1 MVGGGRR
8 HIISL
13 SRCLFFFPCVM
24 DDRYFLACLLDRQNI
39 LRIGFAWES
48 DSSRLRLHLLLSG
61 NELSTLYADLILCT
75 NTTAIGKYDFCSA
88 PITVLHLSVTQVVL
102 QQGLRQVPLLCWF
115 DLFSN
120 AVTFHEEMLQCQSRN
135 VEWMNVEIWCTLL
148 YQCLLSVSDILSLAR
163 RNVLK

>member
-1 MVGGGRR
+1 
-8 HIISL
+8 
-13 SRCLFFFPCVM
+13 M

-88 PITVLHLSVTQVVL
+88 PISDPSGSATGTET
-102 QQGLRQVPLLCWF
+102 GTPALL
-115 DLFSN
+115 
-120 AVTFHEEMLQCQSRN
+120 
-135 VEWMNVEIWCTLL
+135 I
-148 YQCLLSVSDILSLAR
+148 
-163 RNVLK
+163 

>member
-115 DLFSN
+115 DLFQMQLLSTKKCFSVN
-120 AVTFHEEMLQCQSRN
+120 LEMLS
-135 VEWMNVEIWCTLL
+135 EWMLKSDVLFCTSAF
-148 YQCLLSVSDILSLAR
+148 SVFLIFCH
-163 RNVLK
+163 